1 MRDLKIGNQANGK
14 GKKVGGCKDGYKKK
28 YNRELG
34 RYTCEKI
41 EKKRNPR
48 QDGVL
53 PKEELKAAGGR
64 QLVAHPEH
72 LVERNKKGKV
82 KKLK

>member
-1 MRDLKIGNQANGK
+1 MRNLKISKQVRDNN
-14 GKKVGGCKDGYKKK
+14 KKIGGCKEGYKKK

-53 PKEELKAAGGR
+53 PKKI
-64 QLVAHPEH
+64 
-72 LVERNKKGKV
+72 KK
-82 KKLK
+82 

>member
-1 MRDLKIGNQANGK
+1 MRDLKIGKQVRDNN
-14 GKKVGGCKDGYKKK
+14 KKMGGCKEGYKKK

-53 PKEELKAAGGR
+53 PKK
-64 QLVAHPEH
+64 
-72 LVERNKKGKV
+72 
-82 KKLK
+82 

>member
-1 MRDLKIGNQANGK
+1 MRNLKIGKQAQGD
-14 GKKVGGCKDGYKKK
+14 GKKMGGCKKGYKKK

-53 PKEELKAAGGR
+53 PK
-64 QLVAHPEH
+64 QN
-72 LVERNKKGKV
+72 NK
-82 KKLK
+82 